1 MYGHYQQLS
10 ALKGAPLTNDR
21 AAQLSNASVR
31 SMVVIFNTNT
41 AASTGILGWATV
53 DYIKHK
59 RKFSV
64 VGACEGAIAGLV
76 GIAPAAGYV
85 SVWLAACI
93 GFITSIV
100 CSLLQNINDWL
111 NIDEGMD
118 VFKLHGM
125 GGIVG
130 AFLTGLFATENIL
143 SLDGFTF
150 SSGAIDGNGI
160 QVGYQLAEICAISGY
175 SFVVSCVLLYILKFI
190 PGMNL
195 RVDEESEMIGLDQ
208 AQLFEEQIGDW
219 SSVDNSIT
227 ETTPTIIGF
236 RNSHQFRRM
245 KLTRGKQCRLD
256 NLFLTMRS

>member
-1 MYGHYQQLS
+1 M
-10 ALKGAPLTNDR
+10 
-21 AAQLSNASVR
+21 
-31 SMVVIFNTNT
+31 
-41 AASTGILGWATV
+41 V
-53 DYIKHK
+53 DYIRHK

-76 GIAPAAGYV
+76 GITPAAGYV

-111 NIDEGMD
+111 HIDEGMD
-118 VFKLHGM
+118 VFKLHGV

-130 AFLTGLFATENIL
+130 AFLTGLFATENIS

-175 SFVVSCVLLYILKFI
+175 SFVVSCVLLCILKFI

-195 RVDEESEMIGLDQ
+195 RVDEESEIMGLDQ
-208 AQLFEEQIGDW
+208 AQLFDEQIGDW
-219 SSVDNSIT
+219 SLVDNSIT
-227 ETTPTIIGF
+227 VTTPTLIGV
-236 RNSHQFRRM
+236 SKQSSVS
-245 KLTRGKQCRLD
+245 KDETRAGKAI
-256 NLFLTMRS
+256 MWSI